1 MDDINT
7 SSTFQM
13 GLLRNM
19 VILERCEKGMTD
31 AFYSDQL
38 LSELRDLLDLSAID
52 RLYVNSYF

>member
-1 MDDINT
+1 MDDIKT